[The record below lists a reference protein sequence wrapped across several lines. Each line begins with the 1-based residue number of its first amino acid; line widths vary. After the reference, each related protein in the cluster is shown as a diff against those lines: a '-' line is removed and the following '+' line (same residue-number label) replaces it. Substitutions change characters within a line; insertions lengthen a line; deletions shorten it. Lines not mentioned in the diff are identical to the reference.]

1 MTKVYYL
8 IPRDLKTCCDE
19 QQTERRQSA
28 KGFEKSAEDIVFLKK
43 NQKEGL
49 NQLIKE
55 AVGQDFYLWSTS
67 NK

>member
-1 MTKVYYL
+1 MTKVRYL
-8 IPRDLKTCCDE
+8 IPRGLKICCAK
-19 QQTERRQSA
+19 QQTDRRQSA
-28 KGFEKSAEDIVFLKK
+28 QDFEKSADDIVSRRL
-43 NQKEGL
+43 QSGEGL

>member
-1 MTKVYYL
+1 MKVRYL
-8 IPRDLKTCCDE
+8 IPRDLKTCCNK

-28 KGFEKSAEDIVFLKK
+28 QGFEESAEDIVFLVFF
-43 NQKEGL
+43 QQREGL

-55 AVGQDFYLWSTS
+55 AVGQDFYLWSTR

>member
-1 MTKVYYL
+1 MKVRYL
-8 IPRDLKTCCDE
+8 ILRDLTTCWNR

-28 KGFEKSAEDIVFLKK
+28 IGLEKSAEDIVFLKK
-43 NQKEGL
+43 NQGEGL

-55 AVGQDFYLWSTS
+55 AVGQGFYLWSTS